1 VGWDPKANALCRDW
15 KPRRAQRPPGRISSP
30 GCKRLADGAIG
41 PNTRRQPAKAA
52 RVVSGA
58 LFMPASSIHQSH
70 PGGGRWILA
79 FGNTTWPPWKC
90 GNTTAVTLAH
100 GYDRTMQRRFIL
112 MSWLGGPLLMA
123 GGADGATPPA
133 TARPVQTTLPLAAPV
148 PGGVV
153 VLPVGAASGPRPA
166 VRYRDHAVAVRARGS
181 EWVAVVGIPLAADA
195 SEVQALEVVEADGR
209 ARRQAFDLRPKRYAE
224 QHLRVAPRHVEMSP
238 EDQARASRERA
249 HLGAVLSRFTAE
261 REPATLRLLQ
271 PVNGPRSSSFGL
283 RRVFNGQP
291 RNPHSGMDI
300 AAATGTPVHSAA
312 AGEVVDTGDY
322 FFSGQCVIV
331 DHGQGFLSLYCHL
344 SSIDTAPGRPVQAGS
359 LLGRVGATGRVTGPH
374 LHFSVYLN
382 AQSVDPALF
391 LPAPGAAPA
400 PRRPAA

>member
-1 VGWDPKANALCRDW
+1 
-15 KPRRAQRPPGRISSP
+15 
-30 GCKRLADGAIG
+30 
-41 PNTRRQPAKAA
+41 
-52 RVVSGA
+52 
-58 LFMPASSIHQSH
+58 
-70 PGGGRWILA
+70 
-79 FGNTTWPPWKC
+79 
-90 GNTTAVTLAH
+90 
-100 GYDRTMQRRFIL
+100 

-133 TARPVQTTLPLAAPV
+133 TLQPGQTTLPDLAPV

-153 VLPVGAASGPRPA
+153 LLPLGAASAPRPA
-166 VRYRDHAVAVRARGS
+166 VRYRDHAVLVQARRS

-195 SEVQALEVVEADGR
+195 SEVQALDIVEADGR
-209 ARRQAFDLRPKRYAE
+209 ARQQAFDLRPKRYAE
-224 QHLRVAPRHVEMSP
+224 QHLRVAPRHVELSP
-238 EDQARASRERA
+238 EDQARASRERH

-261 REPATLRLLQ
+261 REPATLRLVQ
-271 PVNGPRSSSFGL
+271 PVSGRRSASFGL

-291 RNPHSGMDI
+291 RNPHGGMDI
-300 AAATGTPVHSAA
+300 AAPTGTPVRSAA
-312 AGEVVDTGDY
+312 AGVVADTGDY

-359 LLGRVGATGRVTGPH
+359 VLGQVGATGRVTGPH

-391 LPAPGAAPA
+391 LPAPAPA
-400 PRRPAA
+400 AAKRRPAA